1 LHYRHHYH
9 AGNFADV
16 FKHVLV
22 TGLLTALSRKDKPW
36 AFVDTHAGAGDYD
49 LGDPVADRTGE
60 WRDGI
65 GRLADVSVDAAA
77 TPPAVAAYLR
87 LVRAGNADGG
97 CRFYPGS
104 PRLAQ
109 QMLRPVLGDR
119 LILCE
124 KIEEVADELR
134 RTMRGSGAT
143 IHVRDGYEAH
153 SLLPPP
159 EKRALVLIDP
169 PFERTDEYEAV
180 SELIRKSVARFA
192 NGIYAAWYPIKN
204 THVAS
209 SFVRRVARETG
220 KPTLQLSIEVD
231 IPAREPSPVTGVVK
245 HPMSTCGLVVVNP
258 PFGFDA
264 EMRAVLAYLTPI
276 LAQGSRAE
284 WTVSFVD

>member
-1 LHYRHHYH
+1 MHYRHHYH

-22 TGLLTALSRKDKPW
+22 TGLLAALSRKDKPW
-36 AFVDTHAGAGDYD
+36 AFLDSHAGAGDYD
-49 LGDPVADRTGE
+49 LGDLVADRTGE

-65 GRLADVSVDAAA
+65 GRFAEVSADAAS
-77 TPPAVAAYLR
+77 TPAMVASYLR

-97 CRFYPGS
+97 CRLYPGS

-109 QMLRPVLGDR
+109 QLVRPALGDR

-124 KIEEVADELR
+124 KIEEVAEELR
-134 RTMRGSGAT
+134 RAMRGSKAA

-153 SLLPPP
+153 GLVPPA
-159 EKRALVLIDP
+159 EKRGLVLIDP
-169 PFERTDEYEAV
+169 PFERTDEYEAT

-220 KPTLQLSIEVD
+220 KPTLELSIDVD
-231 IPAREPSPVTGVVK
+231 IPPRDPATTGGVVK
-245 HPMSTCGLVVVNP
+245 HPMSTCGLLVVNP
-258 PFGFDA
+258 PFGFEA
-264 EMRAVLAYLTPI
+264 EARAALAFITPI
-276 LAQGSRAE
+276 LAQGPRADWSIGVVE
-284 WTVSFVD
+284 